1 MTTATGRTTPPGT
14 IIAAFVGFLASSVF
28 AVTSMGVLVGTHDD
42 LVEALRASGTAMTEE
57 QLQSAATVTQVLLAS
72 IAVVIALV
80 QLWLAFKLRSGR
92 NWARILLT
100 VFTVFQVASLFIG
113 EGAATLPAYGG
124 AAVAAL
130 AVVAS
135 YLPASNVYVDAVKRA
150 G

>member
-1 MTTATGRTTPPGT
+1 MTTATGKTTPPST
-14 IIAAFVGFLASSVF
+14 VIAAFIGFLVSCVF
-28 AVTSMGVLVGTHDD
+28 AVTSVGVLVGSHDD
-42 LVEALRASGTAMTEE
+42 LVEALRQSGTAMTEE
-57 QLQSAATVTQVLLAS
+57 QLQSAATFAQAMFAS

-100 VFTVFQVASLFIG
+100 VFTVFQIGSLFIG
-113 EGAATLPAYGG
+113 EGSATWPAYGG
-124 AAVAAL
+124 AIVAAL

-135 YLPASNVYVDAVKRA
+135 YLPASNVYFDTVKRA

>member
-14 IIAAFVGFLASSVF
+14 VIAAFTGFLVSCVF
-28 AVTSMGVLVGTHDD
+28 AATSVGVLVGSHDD
-42 LVEALRASGTAMTEE
+42 LVDALRASGTTMTEE
-57 QLQSAATVTQVLLAS
+57 QLQSAATFTQVLFAS

-92 NWARILLT
+92 NWARVVLT

-113 EGAATLPAYGG
+113 EGTATLAAYGG
-124 AAVAAL
+124 ALVAAM

-135 YLPASNVYVDAVKRA
+135 YLPASNVYFDTVKRA